1 MSNEKIY
8 NRRCFIRRSD
18 HRVYCG
24 KCGKMVMQDE
34 YNLKKHAKQCGF
46 KPYDLIKIFRENED
60 FTYGMREE
68 EKTMNYYVFT
78 PRMVLR
84 PGFQD
89 RYIHGTWTRVY
100 AASFSKTEKKM
111 TEEGLK
117 NFHYWISQKM
127 DSMNE
132 APDYEV
138 VRKSFGILEHEN
150 LEMFSEIYH
159 GKGYRYRQ
167 LMPPEE
173 ARALLAGNL
182 FECDS
187 ERFQEYAKRDA
198 FFSICG
204 NVIPY
209 GEELVLRVKIL
220 AARKEEIQ
228 LLISRDYSFV
238 EGNVNLRY
246 LLRVGIENQILTEE
260 LKEFDKR
267 YPEFRLMDYLMKG
280 GRNLL
285 IPLVAGNFDRGLE
298 LAVKAGCISMADSYF
313 QMKEAVKGVAW
324 DAKNL
329 REMFGMPVKI
339 LRKLTADSVRIEE
352 WPEILPEVYRTQPDI
367 LNDVKRINANL
378 VLFLKG
384 NIFWKKYG
392 RQPDIKA
399 VKAWSTHQKKKV
411 MRYLSQC
418 EQEYMVYVD
427 YMRMSEKIGYYVEGI
442 TPENIYHAH
451 VEALYRYR
459 DGLNAREEEFFRRR
473 IREEEYISRSTEYG
487 EEAAWFEGEDYL
499 VRIPELPQDLIWES
513 EELHHCVRTY
523 VDRVIEGRTQICFLR
538 RREAPDIPFVTMEI
552 VDSVL
557 IQVKAKFNTKAPA
570 DAQNFIRKWAERKN
584 IRINTSDM
592 LVG

>member
-8 NRRCFIRRSD
+8 NRRCLIRRSD

-46 KPYDLIKIFRENED
+46 KPFDLIKIFRENED

-89 RYIHGTWTRVY
+89 RYIHGTWTKVY

-117 NFHYWISQKM
+117 NFHYWIRQKM

-138 VRKSFGILEHEN
+138 VRNSFGILEHEN
-150 LEMFSEIYH
+150 LEMFFEIYH

-173 ARALLAGNL
+173 
-182 FECDS
+182 
-187 ERFQEYAKRDA
+187 
-198 FFSICG
+198 
-204 NVIPY
+204 
-209 GEELVLRVKIL
+209 
-220 AARKEEIQ
+220 
-228 LLISRDYSFV
+228 
-238 EGNVNLRY
+238 
-246 LLRVGIENQILTEE
+246 
-260 LKEFDKR
+260 
-267 YPEFRLMDYLMKG
+267 
-280 GRNLL
+280 
-285 IPLVAGNFDRGLE
+285 
-298 LAVKAGCISMADSYF
+298 
-313 QMKEAVKGVAW
+313 
-324 DAKNL
+324 
-329 REMFGMPVKI
+329 
-339 LRKLTADSVRIEE
+339 
-352 WPEILPEVYRTQPDI
+352 
-367 LNDVKRINANL
+367 
-378 VLFLKG
+378 
-384 NIFWKKYG
+384 
-392 RQPDIKA
+392 
-399 VKAWSTHQKKKV
+399 
-411 MRYLSQC
+411 
-418 EQEYMVYVD
+418 
-427 YMRMSEKIGYYVEGI
+427 
-442 TPENIYHAH
+442 
-451 VEALYRYR
+451 
-459 DGLNAREEEFFRRR
+459 
-473 IREEEYISRSTEYG
+473 EYG
-487 EEAAWFEGEDYL
+487 EEPAWFEGEDYL

-557 IQVKAKFNTKAPA
+557 I
-570 DAQNFIRKWAERKN
+570 
-584 IRINTSDM
+584 
-592 LVG
+592 